1 MQNHIITKNSYR
13 NCRVKFFFNGG
24 FAAAAG
30 RRGMLI
36 PMILIGMFIFIMFFF
51 TLMRWNSSNRR
62 MNYQDV
68 WGRKALYLAKG
79 GTQLALLKVSMMPTE
94 CYDAL
99 SISQLKN
106 PYFSFKIAAERI
118 QNGKKPV
125 NPNPKELDFN
135 PGPQYLTAPGDN
147 RDSMLQDPAYV
158 GTSEEPLNGILNVF
172 IKAFT
177 DDIRFGGPD
186 TDPITAERNTPYKHG
201 FAASKVKVLAVKGQQ
216 LYNKQT
222 VELTVKG
229 WVYDG
234 MNIRREKEVTKI
246 VEVERK

>member
-1 MQNHIITKNSYR
+1 MAV
-13 NCRVKFFFNGG
+13 NCMCYKTIRKAQFKGAGG
-24 FAAAAG
+24 C
-30 RRGMLI
+30 RLNRSGMLI
-36 PMILIGMFIFIMFFF
+36 PMILIGMFIFIVFFF

-106 PYFSFKIAAERI
+106 PYFSFKIAAERVED
-118 QNGKKPV
+118 GKKPV
-125 NPNPKELDFN
+125 NPNPKDKDYN
-135 PGPQYLTAPGDN
+135 PGPQFLTGASDN
-147 RDSMLQDPAYV
+147 RDAMLQDPAYV
-158 GTSEEPLNGILNVF
+158 GTPEEPLEGDLNVF

-177 DDIRFGGPD
+177 DDIRFGGSE
-186 TDPITAERNTPYKHG
+186 TDPITGERAVPYKHG
-201 FAASKVKVLAVKGQQ
+201 IAASKVKVLAVQGQQ

-234 MNIRREKEVTKI
+234 MNVRREKEVTKI

>member
-1 MQNHIITKNSYR
+1 MCYKTIRKAQL
-13 NCRVKFFFNGG
+13 NG
-24 FAAAAG
+24 AG
-30 RRGMLI
+30 ACLLNRSGMLI
-36 PMILIGMFIFIMFFF
+36 PMILIGMFIFIVFFF
-51 TLMRWNSSNRR
+51 TLMRWNSANRR

-106 PYFSFKIAAERI
+106 PYFSFKIAAERVAA
-118 QNGKKPV
+118 GKKPV
-125 NPNPKELDFN
+125 NPNPKESDYN
-135 PGPQYLTAPGDN
+135 PGPQFLTGASDN
-147 RDSMLQDPAYV
+147 RDSMLQDPAFV
-158 GTSEEPLNGILNVF
+158 GTPEEPLDGDLNVF

-177 DDIRFGGPD
+177 DDIRFGGPQ
-186 TDPITAERNTPYKHG
+186 TDPITGERAAPYKHG
-201 FAASKVKVLAVKGQQ
+201 IVASKVKVLAVKGQQ

-234 MNIRREKEVTKI
+234 MNVRREKEVTKI

>member
-1 MQNHIITKNSYR
+1 MNFFRCPQNKYNYKL
-13 NCRVKFFFNGG
+13 NELKPAN
-24 FAAAAG
+24 

-99 SISQLKN
+99 AISQLKN
-106 PYFSFKIAAERI
+106 PYFSFKIAAERVAA
-118 QNGKKPV
+118 GKKPV
-125 NPNPKELDFN
+125 NPNPKEIDFN
-135 PGPQYLTAPGDN
+135 PGPQYLTGPGDN
-147 RDSMLQDPAYV
+147 RDALLQDPAYV
-158 GTSEEPLNGILNVF
+158 GTKEDPLSGELNVF

-177 DDIRFGGPD
+177 DDIKFAGPD
-186 TDPITAERNTPYKHG
+186 TDPITGERTVPYKHG
-201 FAASKVKVLAVKGQQ
+201 FASTKVKVLAVKGQQ

-234 MNIRREKEVTKI
+234 MNIKREKEVTKI